1 MEGLKQKLHKY
12 AKYLHLTDKQRK
24 KMVDEAE
31 QEAQK
36 THNPQGNHI
45 FPIKN

>member
-24 KMVDEAE
+24 KIVEEA
-31 QEAQK
+31 
-36 THNPQGNHI
+36 
-45 FPIKN
+45 